1 MLTTRASAAGF
12 PALKSSSRRSD
23 DTGKNT
29 LLSAPHYGSGAR
41 RSGGMV
47 VSEDM
52 QRTVN
57 YESQDL
63 LPDWHALPL
72 RVVACDLRTNVDV
85 PNHGAALPRPSQP
98 EGDNVSVAAV
108 PKIAAIERRN
118 RRAADE
124 GDRQHRIPDP
134 FRFERGDGG
143 FPHPRPGH
151 HGSPDAR

>member
-23 DTGKNT
+23 DTSKNS
-29 LLSAPHYGSGAR
+29 LLSAPHHGSGAR

-47 VSEDM
+47 VS
-52 QRTVN
+52 QNVQCTVN
-57 YESQDL
+57 HESQDL

-85 PNHGAALPRPSQP
+85 PNHGAALRRPSQS
-98 EGDNVSVAAV
+98 EGYDVSGTGVTEV
-108 PKIAAIERRN
+108 TAIERRN
-118 RRAADE
+118 RCAADE

-151 HGSPDAR
+151 HDSPDAR